1 MSNDLI
7 EIKNALSQVVT
18 GLDEDTLAV
27 AGRGA
32 GSGGKRI
39 SIKGGVFRKY
49 ASGKEVGTI
58 EDRHMNVV
66 VVKMAHDPSRMYY
79 ESAYEEGAKIS
90 PNCWSADSKKPDPA
104 VKNPPATSCD
114 TCPFS
119 VKGSSRD
126 GKTAACKLSW
136 RTAVVLPNDM
146 EGDVMQLIIPS
157 GSVWGAEDSG
167 RRPFRPYVQYLAS
180 NQVSA
185 GHVVTKMQFDTK
197 SSAPKLLFSAT
208 AALSLDQIEIAKR
221 QGKSPAAEAAVKL
234 NVFQQ
239 DTGPAGVDKVLA
251 ESAEVAAD
259 PEVAPAEEIAPK
271 LREKKPTAQTADSA
285 ELINKWMKK

>member
-1 MSNDLI
+1 MSNDLV
-7 EIKNALSQVVT
+7 EIKNALAQVVT

-32 GSGGKRI
+32 SGSGGKRI
-39 SIKGGVFRKY
+39 SIKGGVFRKF
-49 ASGKEVGTI
+49 AGGKEVGAI

-79 ESAYEEGAKIS
+79 ETAYEEGAKIS
-90 PNCWSADSKKPDPA
+90 PTCWSSDSKKPDEA
-104 VKNPPATSCD
+104 VKNAPAASCD
-114 TCPFS
+114 TCPYS

-126 GKTAACKLSW
+126 GKSAACRLSW

-146 EGDVMQLIIPS
+146 EGDVMQLVIPG
-157 GSVWGAEDSG
+157 GSVWGTEDSG

-197 SSAPKLLFSAT
+197 SSAPKLLFSAV
-208 AALSLDQIEIAKR
+208 AALSPEQIETAKR
-221 QGKSPAAEAAVKL
+221 QGKSAAAEAAVKL

-239 DTGPAGVDKVLA
+239 DNAEAGVNKVLA
-251 ESAEVAAD
+251 ETEEAS

-271 LREKKPTAQTADSA
+271 LREKKAPASQSADSA
-285 ELINKWMKK
+285 ELINKWLKK